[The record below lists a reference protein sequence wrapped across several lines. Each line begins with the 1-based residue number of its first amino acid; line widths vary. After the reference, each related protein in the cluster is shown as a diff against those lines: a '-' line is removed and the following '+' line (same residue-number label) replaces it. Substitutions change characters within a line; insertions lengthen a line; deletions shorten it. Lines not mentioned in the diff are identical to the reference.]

1 MDGGRD
7 GGVPLRGYG
16 PYVSFTWS
24 IHSAGQSWD
33 AVSSAGRH
41 VRAGSPSLC
50 VHDALAWCWVR
61 FHHSMSYVLIWK
73 LTLHSMPC

>member
-16 PYVSFTWS
+16 LYVSFMWS

-33 AVSSAGRH
+33 TVSGAGRH
-41 VRAGSPSLC
+41 VHAGSPSLC
-50 VHDALAWCWVR
+50 VHRCWVI
-61 FHHSMSYVLIWK
+61 FHCSMSHVLIQKLAPHSML
-73 LTLHSMPC
+73 C